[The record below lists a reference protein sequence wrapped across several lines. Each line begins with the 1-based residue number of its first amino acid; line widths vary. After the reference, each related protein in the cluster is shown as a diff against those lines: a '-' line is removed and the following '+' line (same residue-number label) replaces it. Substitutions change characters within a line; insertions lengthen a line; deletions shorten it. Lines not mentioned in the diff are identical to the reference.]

1 MTAASTISNGPATP
15 AVPSWA
21 VPAQQKILI
30 ALLALE
36 IVVFS
41 AIGLST
47 GNHFVSSGN
56 FFEVLRLSVELGL
69 LALAMTPVIVTGGID
84 LSVGSLLGLCAIVMG
99 MCWRDAGISLP
110 LAVMVAIAAGM
121 LGGAINAV
129 LITRLRIPPLIVTL
143 GTYSL
148 YRGIAEGITGGAKNY
163 TQFPAR
169 FIWFGQ
175 GNIGPVPAQ
184 VPILIVAAI
193 GFWLLLHRS
202 TVGRALSA
210 IGYAPEG
217 ARYAGIP
224 VNRRIGLTY
233 VLSGLSAGVAA
244 VIYTAHWGQAKAD
257 AGTGYELEA
266 ITAVVL
272 GGTSIF
278 GGRGSIAGTV
288 MGLLAIAILTNGLG
302 LAALPRE
309 LTAILTGLLL
319 LVAIGLDWRP
329 SKRPAI
335 SSHSASIGN
344 EQELD
349 MRNSQLAVL
358 SIVILVAAVIVA
370 MSNFYL
376 VRSLGRAG
384 PPGSVGGIPAP
395 GESGK
400 KITIAMM
407 PKSKGNSYFIACKR
421 GAEQA
426 AQQLGPNVTLIWDGP
441 TDPDPAKQ
449 NDFIETW
456 ITRGVDVIAV
466 AVENSGGLSSV
477 LRKARAKGIKVVTFD
492 SDADVDARDFFVNQ
506 ATPEGI
512 GDTLMDDAAQVMGG
526 KGDFAIITASLTA
539 SNMNEWQKY
548 IEQRRLAKYPDVH
561 RVTVEPCDDKQ
572 QVAFDK
578 ANQIMNANPNVKLLM
593 AICSPAVPGAAEA
606 VKQSGRKDVKVVGL
620 GLPNE
625 NKSYVHAGITPDLVL
640 WNTMD
645 LGYLTVL
652 VADDVVNG
660 TLKPGDKT
668 LDGGHIGKVNIE
680 GTNIVL
686 GKPFTFTADN
696 IDQYDF

>member
-1 MTAASTISNGPATP
+1 MTAVSTLHEKPPLTPLPAWTI
-15 AVPSWA
+15 
-21 VPAQQKILI
+21 PAQQKILI
-30 ALLALE
+30 VLLALE
-36 IVVFS
+36 IAVFS
-41 AIGLST
+41 AIGIAT
-47 GNHFVSSGN
+47 QNHFVSTGN

-99 MCWRDAGISLP
+99 MLWRDAGLPLP
-110 LAVMVAIAAGM
+110 LAVGIAIAAGM
-121 LGGAINAV
+121 VGGAINAL
-129 LITRLRIPPLIVTL
+129 LITRLRIPALIVTL

-163 TQFPAR
+163 THFPAW
-169 FIWFGQ
+169 FISLGQ
-175 GNIGPVPAQ
+175 GSIGPVPTQ

-193 GFWLLLHRS
+193 GFWVLLHRS

-224 VNRRIGLTY
+224 VNRRIGLAY
-233 VLSGLSAGVAA
+233 VLSGLAAGVAA

-278 GGRGSIAGTV
+278 GGRGSIAGTI

-302 LAALPRE
+302 LAALPGE

-329 SKRPAI
+329 SKRPVT
-335 SSHSASIGN
+335 SQSANIGN

-358 SIVILVAAVIVA
+358 SIVILAAAVIVGG
-370 MSNFYL
+370 SNFYL
-376 VRSLGRAG
+376 VRSIGQNLQQR
-384 PPGSVGGIPAP
+384 SMGGIPAP
-395 GESGK
+395 SEPART
-400 KITIAMM
+400 ITIAMM

-426 AQQLGPNVTLIWDGP
+426 AAQLGPNVKLIWDGP

-449 NDFIETW
+449 NEIIETW

-466 AVENSGGLSSV
+466 AVENGGGLSSV
-477 LRKARAKGIKVVTFD
+477 LKKARAKGIKVITFD
-492 SDADVDARDFFVNQ
+492 SDADVDARDFFVTQ
-506 ATPEGI
+506 ATPQGI
-512 GDTLMDDAAQVMGG
+512 GDTLMDDAAQVLGG

-539 SNMNEWQKY
+539 TNMNEWQKY
-548 IEQRRLAKYPDVH
+548 IEQRRLAKYPDIH

-578 ANQIMNANPNVKLLM
+578 ANQIMNAYPNVKLLM
-593 AICSPAVPGAAEA
+593 AICSPAVPGSAEA
-606 VKQSGRKDVKVVGL
+606 IKQSGRKDVKVVGL

-652 VADDVVNG
+652 AADDVVNG
-660 TLKPGDKT
+660 TLKSGDKT
-668 LDGGHIGKVNIE
+668 LDGGRLGKIAIE
-680 GTNIVL
+680 DTNIVL
-686 GKPFTFTADN
+686 GKPVTFTTNN